1 VLITLAGHVD
11 HGKSA
16 IVKALTGTDPDRL
29 EEEQRRGLTIDLG
42 FAYTD
47 FNGVRLGFVD
57 VPGHHKFTHNMI
69 AGVAKRQHALL
80 VIAADDGVM
89 PQTKEHV
96 NILELLDLQR
106 GTVALSKVDRVENN
120 ELNKVKI
127 QVQQFIK
134 NTFLKEAKIVEVS
147 IPEQRGLDQLVKTIV
162 NVEQHAKVQTLKRSI
177 RIAIDRAF
185 SPKGEGTVV
194 TGTLTDGQVSVGDVL
209 VIPRTGK
216 QVRVKKIVANG
227 VSAHN
232 ARAGDRCGLQLTG
245 EKATN
250 IFRGDWLRDPECNF
264 TSKQFTVQLRVLNDF
279 PRPIQNWTAV
289 HLYHATSHSEGRI
302 LPLQRA
308 LSAGNLGLVD
318 VQCQSSLSVA
328 LGDRVIVRD
337 RDQSRTVG
345 GGQVVSVSAPST
357 RRRLNT
363 RLENLTKLT
372 EYVSLENVSSAVESV
387 CRENCVTIKELKQS
401 WNLNANDFKNQL
413 NDQNVVKLNERLLSQ
428 EKLRDM
434 QEQIYLFLKN
444 FHQQHPTSI
453 GASINAIWRAI
464 LVDIET
470 VRFVV
475 EHSVLKSK
483 LVVNSGKYSLTTHT
497 AAALNYNH
505 NLYQQVLRFVEVV
518 QPLTIGDIA
527 RELRVPIRSLEKEM
541 QRFVVAKLLIKVSPK
556 RYYTLKRLKE
566 LAIVVEELA
575 THRPFTVQEFRD
587 ASKMGR
593 MAGIEVLEYF
603 DQIRFTR
610 RDNEVRRIISTFDK
624 TT

>member
-1 VLITLAGHVD
+1 MLITLAGHVD

-57 VPGHHKFTHNMI
+57 VPGHHKFIHNMI
-69 AGVAKRQHALL
+69 AGVAKKQHALV
-80 VIAADDGVM
+80 VIAADDGIM

-120 ELNKVKI
+120 DLNKVKM

-134 NTFLKEAKIVEVS
+134 NTFLSKAKIVEVS

-162 NVEQHAKVQTLKRSI
+162 NVEQHAEVQTPKRSI
-177 RIAIDRAF
+177 RLAIDRAF

-194 TGTLTDGQVSVGDVL
+194 TGMLIDGYLSVGDVL
-209 VIPRTGK
+209 VIPRSGK

-227 VSAHN
+227 VEAHN
-232 ARAGDRCGLQLTG
+232 ARVGDRCGLQLTG
-245 EKATN
+245 EKVTN

-264 TSKQFTVQLRVLNDF
+264 TSKQFTVQFRVLNDF
-279 PRPIQNWTAV
+279 PRTIQHWTPV
-289 HLYHATSHSEGRI
+289 HLYHGTFHSEGRI
-302 LPLQRA
+302 LPLQHS
-308 LSAGNLGLVD
+308 LTAGDLGLVD
-318 VQCQSSLSVA
+318 IQCHASLSMA

-337 RDQSRTVG
+337 RDQSRTIG
-345 GGQVVSVSAPST
+345 GGQIVSVIAPST
-357 RRRLNT
+357 RRRLTT
-363 RLENLTKLT
+363 RLENLSKLT
-372 EYVSLENVSSAVESV
+372 EYVSQENVQGAIESV
-387 CRENCVTIKELKQS
+387 CRENCVKIRELGQS
-401 WNLNANDFKNQL
+401 WNLNASKFTTHLDQ
-413 NDQNVVKLNERLLSQ
+413 QNVAILNERLLSQ
-428 EKLRDM
+428 DKLRDV
-434 QEQIYLFLKN
+434 QNQIYQFLKN
-444 FHQQHPTSI
+444 FHQQHPTLI
-453 GASINAIWRAI
+453 GASTNEIWRAMSN
-464 LVDIET
+464 DIET
-470 VRFVV
+470 IRFVL
-475 EHSVLKSK
+475 EHSVLNGRFS
-483 LVVNSGKYSLTTHT
+483 VNSGKYSLSTHT
-497 AAALNYNH
+497 ATAPNYNQS
-505 NLYQQVLRFVEVV
+505 LYQQVLCYVDVV

-527 RELRVPIRSLEKEM
+527 RELRIPNKSLEMEM

-566 LAIVVEELA
+566 LAIVVDELA

-610 RDNEVRRIISTFDK
+610 RDEDVRRIIGTFDK